1 MNPDEY
7 YKDYHEECYKELMKH
22 DVDKVCKEWFEE
34 TIDNANRYRD
44 GQSKQVKDKT
54 AEVKRLREENERLRG
69 LVKRSWEDGYE
80 TAGADEFSTQ
90 RTDFESTDI
99 AKELRNDE
107 S

>member
-1 MNPDEY
+1 MNPDY
-7 YKDYHEECYKELMKH
+7 YKDYHEECIKELMKH
-22 DVDKVCKEWFEE
+22 DVCKEWFEE
-34 TIDNANRYRD
+34 TIDHANRYRD
-44 GQSKQVKDKT
+44 GESRQAKNKA

>member
-1 MNPDEY
+1 MNPDY
-7 YKDYHEECYKELMKH
+7 YKDYHEECYKEYAKR

-34 TIDNANRYRD
+34 TIDQANRYRD
-44 GQSKQVKDKT
+44 GESKQAKDRT
-54 AEVKRLREENERLRG
+54 AEVKRLRKENERLRG

-99 AKELRNDE
+99 AKEIQ
-107 S
+107 

>member
-1 MNPDEY
+1 MNPDY
-7 YKDYHEECYKELMKH
+7 YKDFHDECYKEYAKR

-34 TIDNANRYRD
+34 TIDHANRYRD
-44 GQSKQVKDKT
+44 GDSKQVRDKT
-54 AEVKRLREENERLRG
+54 AEVKRLREENKRLRG

-90 RTDFESTDI
+90 RTNFESTDV